1 MEFTALDLVPNAL
14 RLDPDAF
21 RTLLSR
27 PNAGLR
33 GALAIV
39 FLAGLSA
46 ALGQSVMLFAN
57 RVSPRRFVASL
68 FVQALLFV
76 AGFVAWA
83 ATVWATAML
92 LMDRPAP
99 FAAAVAA
106 IGLAYAPQL
115 LGFLVL
121 TPFLGGP
128 FNVVLSVW
136 TLLATLVATSV
147 AFDLTRNETILVAF
161 AGWVAAQVLQRT
173 VGRPLARIGRW
184 VRHRVAGTVLVA
196 IPIPPGDAG
205 PPPSRKARRRN
216 PWT

>member
-76 AGFVAWA
+76 AGFLAWA

-115 LGFLVL
+115 LAFLVL

-147 AFDLTRNETILVAF
+147 AFDLTRSETILVAF

-205 PPPSRKARRRN
+205 PPPSRTARRRN

>member
-14 RLDPDAF
+14 RLQPDAF

-27 PNAGLR
+27 PDAGLR

-76 AGFVAWA
+76 AGFLAWT
-83 ATVWATAML
+83 ATVWTTAML

-99 FAAAVAA
+99 FTPAVAA

-128 FNVVLSVW
+128 FGVVLSVW

-147 AFDLTRNETILVAF
+147 AFDLTRSETILVAF
-161 AGWVAAQVLQRT
+161 AGWLVAQALQRT
-173 VGRPLARIGRW
+173 VGRPLARLGRW
-184 VRHRVAGTVLVA
+184 VRHRVAGTVLVSIA
-196 IPIPPGDAG
+196 ATSVDVGRPKPP
-205 PPPSRKARRRN
+205 KARRRN